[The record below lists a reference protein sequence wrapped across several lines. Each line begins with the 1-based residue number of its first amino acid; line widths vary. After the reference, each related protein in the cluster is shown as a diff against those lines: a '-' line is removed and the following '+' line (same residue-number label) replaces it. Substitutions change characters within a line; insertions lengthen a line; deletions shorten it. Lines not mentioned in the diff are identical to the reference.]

1 MSVSAG
7 MRESVRAPAARYV
20 RGILATLAAGALAA
34 CATTRPVAPA
44 AAPASS
50 AAPAPSVATAPAARS
65 TQASASDVNA
75 RGPDGSTALMWAAH
89 RGDVAAVARLI
100 HDGASVSLVSHYGAS
115 AMSEAASMGNA
126 AIIKLLL
133 AAGADVDSANP
144 GGETALMEV
153 ARTGHVEA
161 AELLL
166 RHGATVDA
174 RERWGGQTALM
185 WAAAQSQP
193 EMVKLLITHHADVNA
208 RAVVRDWQRRVT
220 AEGRPKDM
228 RHGGLT
234 PLLFAARENCIAC
247 VKELLA
253 GGADINLP
261 DPDGVTPLEMALLN
275 LHWDLARELILAGAD
290 VNAWDFWGQ
299 SPIYVAVD
307 MNTLPRGGRADLP
320 STDRTTGIEV
330 IEQLLDRGADPNLQ
344 LKLAP
349 PLRHAILDRGAD
361 PMLTIGATPLLRA
374 AQAADL
380 PAMRVLLAH
389 GALVDL
395 PNFDGETPLL
405 VAAGAGRNKRTTRGA
420 LRTEAQ
426 AIAAYELLRDHG
438 ANVHA
443 ANRDGETAM
452 HSAALR
458 GWNRLVAI
466 LAHDGV
472 ALDTPAASGLTPLDF
487 AMGRYKPGFLEPK
500 PTPNLRTAALLK
512 QLGARAEHTHLPKW
526 PGVPTPTI
534 TAQVPQL
541 LQ

>member
-1 MSVSAG
+1 MSVTVGRSPA
-7 MRESVRAPAARYV
+7 SFVRAIAVSFAA
-20 RGILATLAAGALAA
+20 AALAG
-34 CATTRPVAPA
+34 CATTRPPGSAVQAPG
-44 AAPASS
+44 AAPD
-50 AAPAPSVATAPAARS
+50 SVQATV
-65 TQASASDVNA
+65 SDVNA
-75 RGPDGSTALMWAAH
+75 RETDGSTALMWAAH
-89 RGDVAAVARLI
+89 RGDVAAVAQLLRA
-100 HDGASVSLVSHYGAS
+100 GADVSLVNHYGAS
-115 AMSEAASMGNA
+115 AMSEAATTGNA
-126 AIIKLLL
+126 AVIELLL
-133 AAGADVDSANP
+133 EAGADVNSPNP

-153 ARTGHVEA
+153 ARTGRVDA
-161 AELLL
+161 AQLLL

-193 EMVKLLITHHADVNA
+193 EMVKLLIGHHADVNA

-234 PLLFAARENCIAC
+234 PLLFAAREDCIEC
-247 VKELLA
+247 IKDLLA

-261 DPDGVTPLEMALLN
+261 DPDGVTPLVMALLN
-275 LHWDLARELILAGAD
+275 LHWDLARDLILAGAD

-307 MNTLPRGGRADLP
+307 MNTLPQGGRPDLP

-330 IEQLLDRGADPNLQ
+330 IGLLLDRGADPNLQ

-349 PLRHAILDRGAD
+349 PLRHAIFDRGAD

-380 PAMRVLLAH
+380 PAMRLLLAR

-458 GWNRLVAI
+458 GWDQLVVI

-472 ALDTPAASGLTPLDF
+472 ALDTPATSGLTPLDF

-500 PTPNLRTAALLK
+500 PAPNLKTAALLRK
-512 QLGARAEHTHLPKW
+512 LGAKVEHTHLPRW

-534 TAQVPQL
+534 TAQVPEL
-541 LQ
+541 LP

>member
-7 MRESVRAPAARYV
+7 TRKRVRSPAAPYV
-20 RGILATLAAGALAA
+20 RGILAALAAAALAA
-34 CATTRPVAPA
+34 CATDRPVAPA
-44 AAPASS
+44 AAPA
-50 AAPAPSVATAPAARS
+50 PTAARAQTGDT

-89 RGDVAAVARLI
+89 RGDVAAVAQLI
-100 HDGASVSLVSHYGAS
+100 RAGASVSLVNHYGAT
-115 AMSEAASMGNA
+115 AMSEAATAGNA
-126 AIIKLLL
+126 AIIELLL
-133 AAGADVDSANP
+133 EAGADVNSANP

-153 ARTGHVEA
+153 ARTGHLDA

-193 EMVKLLITHHADVNA
+193 AMVKLLVDHHADANA

-234 PLLFAARENCIAC
+234 PLLFAAREGCIAC
-247 VKELLA
+247 VEALLA

-275 LHWDLARELILAGAD
+275 LHWDLAQDLILAGAD

-307 MNTLPRGGRADLP
+307 MNTLPQGGRPDLP

-330 IEQLLDRGADPNLQ
+330 IELLLNRGADPNLQ

-361 PMLTIGATPLLRA
+361 PMLTIGASPLLRA

-380 PAMRVLLAH
+380 PAMRLLLAH

-458 GWNRLVAI
+458 GWDRLVAI

-472 ALDTPAASGLTPLDF
+472 ALDTPATSGLTPLDF

-500 PTPNLRTAALLK
+500 PTPNLKTAALLK
-512 QLGARAEHTHLPKW
+512 QLGAKVEHTHLPKW